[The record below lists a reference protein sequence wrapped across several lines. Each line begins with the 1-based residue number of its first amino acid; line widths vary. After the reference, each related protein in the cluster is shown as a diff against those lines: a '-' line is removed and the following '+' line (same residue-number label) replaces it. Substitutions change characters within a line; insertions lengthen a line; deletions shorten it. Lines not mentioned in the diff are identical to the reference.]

1 MARLFG
7 GGWTNFA
14 DAEPDSRHDGVV
26 CWPLL
31 VAWFLCS
38 RVSAVRPS
46 RVMGRWDIR
55 GYSNRRLMADV
66 GQSDCQRPLRHRNV
80 RS

>member
-14 DAEPDSRHDGVV
+14 DAEPDSRHDEVV

-31 VAWFLCS
+31 VAWSLCS
-38 RVSAVRPS
+38 RASAVRPS
-46 RVMGRWDIR
+46 RVMGRWDI
-55 GYSNRRLMADV
+55 
-66 GQSDCQRPLRHRNV
+66 
-80 RS
+80 